1 MAKPGKPGKRGKP
14 GKPSRTPTRSKRAAR
29 GSASRPSAASGE
41 TMRETVSEAPTTS
54 PGPMPIVGMGASA
67 GGLEAFQKFFSHMPA
82 ETGMAFIVVQHLDPR
97 HATLM
102 PELLGKI
109 TRMNVEQVKD
119 ETPVQPDHVYVIP
132 PNATLTLE
140 GSVLRVHTPASA
152 GLRMPIDGLFH
163 SLAEDQGHRA
173 VCVLLSG
180 TGSDGTL
187 GLRSV
192 KEHGGMAMA
201 QSPESA
207 RHDSILRSA
216 IATGLVDHVL
226 LPEAMPAKLVEYT
239 AYLRD
244 LYKARSKAALLDD
257 DQLARICTLLRR
269 KTGHDFSR
277 YKPATLVRRIQR
289 RMQVLQSRSV
299 SAYLERLRQDPKEVE
314 ALFRDLLIGV
324 THFFRDAE
332 AFKVLA
338 RAVVPA
344 ILEHAGPEGSVRV
357 WTPGCATGEE
367 AFSVAILLREEM
379 ARRDLRPRVQIFA
392 GDIDDEAL
400 EFARQA
406 RYPEGI
412 AEHVSQERLDRF
424 FVRQGHSYQVVKDV
438 REMCIFSTHNLIKD
452 PPFSR
457 LDLVVCR
464 NLLIYL
470 EGELQRHIANVFHY
484 ALRPGGYLF
493 LGPSE
498 SIVGPPDLFRTV
510 DKKHRVFQRS
520 NTVALPALALPVPD
534 RTPQRPQRPW
544 AARVTAAGQ
553 GGVVA
558 DLERVLVDEYA
569 PAWVI
574 INAEGESVYFSAR
587 TGRFLEPVV
596 GTPSMDVVGMARRG
610 LRLDLRTAIHK
621 AVKTRETVVHEGVAV
636 ETNGDVQM
644 INLVVRPLGDLGH
657 DPGLFL
663 IVFQE
668 VGPPRPRK
676 PGAEGKAPHQDGDHI
691 VQQLESELRS
701 TKEHLQATI
710 EEVETSNEELK
721 SSNEELLS
729 TNEEL
734 QSANEELQT
743 SKEELQSVNEEL
755 ETINA
760 ELNKK
765 VEELDLVNSDLH
777 NLLQSTQIPTLFVDN
792 HLRIKRFTEAA
803 THIFR
808 FIDADV
814 GRPITDMAAR
824 FEGDIVADLREVL
837 RTLTARERQVALT
850 DHSAVYLMRVLP
862 YRRIDNLIDGLVVTF
877 MDVTVLNRALSQHS
891 RLAGIVESSQDAIVG
906 RAFDGTIL
914 SWNAAAERM
923 FGYTAAEAIGS
934 PPSII
939 VPAEQI
945 QHLDE
950 IHARVKLGETV
961 APFESVRHARDGRR
975 IDVSVAVSPIRDETS
990 RIVGASSIFR
1000 DISELKRAQAALQQ
1014 EAREKDQFLAVLS
1027 HELRNPLAPIRTSLE
1042 LLRSDPRRKESD
1054 LALTI
1059 MDRQLSQLT
1068 SLVDQLLDAARMSS
1082 GKVQLDREDLDVI
1095 PLVGGVVEDHARM
1108 IADAELELKLAMP
1121 EAGPP
1126 IFVNADRLRLA
1137 QALSNLVGNAVKFTP
1152 KGGAVTVG
1160 VYPDISAQSVVLSVG
1175 DTGIGIDAT
1184 DAERLF
1190 RPFVQGDTKM
1200 LIRGGLGLGL
1210 ALARALVEAQDG
1222 RLEVRSGGAGR
1233 GSEFQIRLPLVK
1245 SPKQRARE
1253 PHPQTGLNPR
1263 RILIVEDNVDASES
1277 LRHLLATAG
1286 HEVETSADAATA
1298 LERMRTFRPEIVL
1311 CDLRLQG
1318 EIEGLGFATAVRADG
1333 EYGSPYLVAL
1343 TGFGRTEDQ
1352 EETRKAGF
1360 DRHLTKPASLE
1371 TLTRLLDELPPRS

>member
-1 MAKPGKPGKRGKP
+1 MPT
-14 GKPSRTPTRSKRAAR
+14 PS
-29 GSASRPSAASGE
+29 
-41 TMRETVSEAPTTS
+41 
-54 PGPMPIVGMGASA
+54 PMPIVGMGASA
-67 GGLEAFQKFFSHMPA
+67 GGLEAYQKFFEHMPHD
-82 ETGMAFIVVQHLDPR
+82 TGMAFVVVQHLDPR

-102 PELLGKI
+102 PELLGRT
-109 TRMNVEQVKD
+109 TRMSVEQVRD
-119 ETPVQPDHVYVIP
+119 ETPVEPDRVYVIP
-132 PNATLTLE
+132 PNATLTIE
-140 GSVLRVHTPASA
+140 GGVLRVRSPRGDA
-152 GLRMPIDGLFH
+152 LRMPIDGLFH
-163 SLAEDQGHRA
+163 SLAEDQGHHA
-173 VCVLLSG
+173 VCVLFSG
-180 TGSDGTL
+180 TGTDGTL

-226 LPEAMPAKLVEYT
+226 PPEEMPSKLVEYA

-244 LYKARSKAALLDD
+244 LHKAQTTTGLFDD
-257 DQLARICTLLRR
+257 GGDQLLRICALLRR

-277 YKPATLVRRIQR
+277 YKSATLVRRIQR
-289 RMQVLQSRSV
+289 RMQVLQSPTV
-299 SAYLERLRQDPKEVE
+299 SAYLERLRHDPKEVDH
-314 ALFRDLLIGV
+314 LFRDLLIGV

-332 AFKVLA
+332 AFAVLA
-338 RAVVPA
+338 RTVIPKV
-344 ILEHAGPEGSVRV
+344 LDHAGPEGSVRV

-379 ARRDLRPRVQIFA
+379 ARRDVRPRVQIFA

-412 AEHVSQERLDRF
+412 AEHVSHERLERF
-424 FVRQGHSYQVVKDV
+424 FVRHGHSYQVVKDV

-470 EGELQRHIANVFHY
+470 ESELQRHVASLFHY

-498 SIVGPPDLFRTV
+498 SLVGPPDLFRTV
-510 DKKHRVFQRS
+510 DKKYRVFQRS
-520 NTVALPALALPVPD
+520 DTVALPTIAMPIPD
-534 RTPQRPQRPW
+534 RLTPQRSPRPW
-544 AARVTAAGQ
+544 TARIAAAGQ
-553 GGVVA
+553 SEVVA

-574 INAEGESVYFSAR
+574 VNAEGESVYFSAR

-596 GTPSMDVVGMARRG
+596 GTPSMDVVAMARRG

-621 AVKTRETVVHEGVAV
+621 AVKTRETVVHEGVVV
-636 ETNGDVQM
+636 ETNGDVQV
-644 INLVVRPLGDLGH
+644 INLVVRPLGELGH

-663 IVFQE
+663 IVFQD
-668 VGPPRPRK
+668 VGPPRPRD
-676 PGAEGKAPHQDGDHI
+676 PGAKDVLPPGSGSDSSI
-691 VQQLESELRS
+691 VQQLESELRT

-792 HLRIKRFTEAA
+792 NLRIKRFTEAA

-808 FIDADV
+808 FIDSDV
-814 GRPITDMAAR
+814 SRPITDIAAR
-824 FEGDIVADLREVL
+824 FEGDMLSDLKEVL
-837 RTLTARERQVALT
+837 RTLSAKERQVSLL
-850 DHSAVYLMRVLP
+850 DRSAVYLMRVLP
-862 YRRIDNLIDGLVVTF
+862 YRRLDNVIDGLVVTF
-877 MDVTVLNRALSQHS
+877 MDVTLLNRAVSQHA

-914 SWNAAAERM
+914 TWNAAAERM
-923 FGYTAAEAIGS
+923 FGYSAAEAVGS
-934 PPSII
+934 PASLII
-939 VPAEQI
+939 PPEEMEQASSV
-945 QHLDE
+945 HE
-950 IHARVKLGETV
+950 RVKQGESV
-961 APFESVRHARDGRR
+961 APFEAVRQTRDGRR
-975 IDVSVAVSPIRDETS
+975 IDVSVAISPIRDEAG
-990 RIVGASSIFR
+990 RIIGASTIFR
-1000 DISELKRAQAALQQ
+1000 DVTELKRAQQALQQ
-1014 EAREKDQFLAVLS
+1014 EAREKDQFLAILS

-1042 LLRSDPRRKESD
+1042 LLRGDPGRKEAD

-1082 GKVQLDREDLDVI
+1082 GKIQLDREDLEVV
-1095 PLVGGVVEDHARM
+1095 PLVRGVVEDHTRM
-1108 IADAELELKLAMP
+1108 IADAKLELKLMLP
-1121 EAGPP
+1121 TGGPP
-1126 IFVNADRLRLA
+1126 LWVNADRLRLS
-1137 QALSNLVGNAVKFTP
+1137 QALTNLVGNAIKFTP
-1152 KGGAVTVG
+1152 RSGTVTVG
-1160 VYPDISAQSVVLSVG
+1160 VHADVAAKDVILSVG
-1175 DTGIGIDAT
+1175 DTGIGIDAA

-1190 RPFVQGDTKM
+1190 RPFVQGDPKTK
-1200 LIRGGLGLGL
+1200 LRGGLGLGL

-1222 RLEVRSGGAGR
+1222 RLEVRSGGVGR
-1233 GSEFQIRLPLVK
+1233 GSEFQIRLPLVTA
-1245 SPKQRARE
+1245 PRQRAPRAHR
-1253 PHPQTGLNPR
+1253 PKTGPSQR
-1263 RILIVEDNVDASES
+1263 RILIVEDNTDASES

-1286 HEVETSADAATA
+1286 HEVETSADGAMA
-1298 LERMRTFRPEIVL
+1298 LDRMREFRPDVVL
-1311 CDLRLQG
+1311 CDLRLPG
-1318 EIEGLGFATAVRADG
+1318 DVDGLGFAAAVRADRSS
-1333 EYGSPYLVAL
+1333 YGAPYLVAL
-1343 TGFGRTEDQ
+1343 TGFGRTEDLEQ
-1352 EETRKAGF
+1352 TRKAGF
-1360 DRHLTKPASLE
+1360 DRHLTKPATSDQLK
-1371 TLTRLLDELPPRS
+1371 RLLEELAPRG